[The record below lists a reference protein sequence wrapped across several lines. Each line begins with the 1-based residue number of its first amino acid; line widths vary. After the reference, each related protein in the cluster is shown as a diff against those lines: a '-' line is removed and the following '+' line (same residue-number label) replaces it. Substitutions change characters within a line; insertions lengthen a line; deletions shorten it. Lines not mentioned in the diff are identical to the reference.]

1 MNCKLLSNITE
12 NLFPNGFWRQ
22 GDESIKNYEQ
32 LNDKCDCETKEKIE
46 AIHCKK
52 YGKLIHIV
60 YRLCYSKK
68 HEDLKRASNK
78 KKKK

>member
-32 LNDKCDCETKEKIE
+32 LNDSVIVKPRKNRSYSLQEVWKTYP
-46 AIHCKK
+46 HC
-52 YGKLIHIV
+52 I
-60 YRLCYSKK
+60 
-68 HEDLKRASNK
+68 
-78 KKKK
+78 